1 VWEDNKEQTIKS
13 FAFET
18 APGETAS
25 GETASGETASGETAS
40 GDSSAPAT
48 PQTSYLVLAFDYAG
62 MAAGDQLRARQEAAR
77 FIDANAGPDHLMAVA
92 DFYGG
97 FRIVQGFTGNAG
109 RLKDVVNGPRSSVTS
124 ANNAAAGTSASAD
137 LGSRDMF
144 RSLQRLASDLGSVP
158 GRKTIVLLTGSLTVG
173 SSQQRAMTEAI
184 AACSKSNVVVYP
196 IDVRD
201 ASPQGAF
208 SAENASAARG
218 GRGGGGRGRGPAGDA
233 DPGASLDP
241 GGVSQQVLF
250 ALANGTG
257 GFVIRNAGELPA
269 GLQKIGQ
276 EQREYYV
283 LSYTPPESKEGTCH
297 NLRVRVDRSGT
308 TVRARSSYC
317 TGKTRD
323 LVTGSAAEK
332 DLVNRAAAAQAGNID
347 ASMQLPFFYV
357 GPNTARVHVAMN
369 IAPDA
374 VKFERKKG
382 VSHAEVNV
390 LGIAS
395 TSQGEDEGATGA
407 RFNDTVTLDLDDAE
421 LQKWK
426 EKPLHYEKE
435 FKIAPGQYKFTVV
448 FNSGGE
454 SFGRLEQP
462 LRIDPYQAGQLA
474 LSAVAFGK
482 EVHNAGDAGAAL
494 FIDRT
499 PLVTGGLELTI
510 AGSNVFTKAEQAF
523 CYFEVY
529 TPDPA
534 NPGTAGVRVVD
545 AKTDEL
551 KWDGGA
557 IKLGPLSG
565 GKSTIPV
572 GLNLPIASFAPGSYR
587 LEITAA
593 AGADKSVR
601 RTGDFEVK

>member
-1 VWEDNKEQTIKS
+1 ML
-13 FAFET
+13 
-18 APGETAS
+18 PP
-25 GETASGETASGETAS
+25 
-40 GDSSAPAT
+40 PA
-48 PQTSYLVLAFDYAG
+48 VA
-62 MAAGDQLRARQEAAR
+62 EAA
-77 FIDANAGPDHLMAVA
+77 
-92 DFYGG
+92 
-97 FRIVQGFTGNAG
+97 
-109 RLKDVVNGPRSSVTS
+109 
-124 ANNAAAGTSASAD
+124 
-137 LGSRDMF
+137 
-144 RSLQRLASDLGSVP
+144 
-158 GRKTIVLLTGSLTVG
+158 
-173 SSQQRAMTEAI
+173 
-184 AACSKSNVVVYP
+184 
-196 IDVRD
+196 
-201 ASPQGAF
+201 
-208 SAENASAARG
+208 
-218 GRGGGGRGRGPAGDA
+218 GGRGRGGPAGDA

-241 GGVSQQVLF
+241 GGVSQQALF
-250 ALANGTG
+250 ALAGGTG

-276 EQREYYV
+276 EQTEYYV
-283 LSYTPPESKEGTCH
+283 LGYTPPESKEGTCH
-297 NLRVRVDRSGT
+297 TLRVRVDRSGAA
-308 TVRARSSYC
+308 VRARSSYC
-317 TGKTRD
+317 TGKAQD
-323 LVTGSAAEK
+323 LLTGNAAEK

-357 GPNTARVHVAMN
+357 GPNTARVHLAMN
-369 IAPDA
+369 IAPEA

-395 TSQGEDEGATGA
+395 TSQGEGEDEGATGA
-407 RFNDTVTLDLDDAE
+407 RFNDAVTLDLDDAE

-435 FKIAPGQYKFTVV
+435 FKIAAGQYKFTVV

-499 PLVTGGLELTI
+499 ALTTGGFELTP

-534 NPGTAGVRVVD
+534 NPGAAGVRILD
-545 AKTDEL
+545 AKKDEL

-557 IKLGPLSG
+557 IKLSPLGG

-572 GLNLPIASFAPGSYR
+572 GLNLPIASLAPGSYR

-593 AGADKSVR
+593 AADKSVR
-601 RTGDFEVK
+601 RTADFDVK